1 MDMLNGQKL
10 LRKNGEVVAAD
21 EALKG
26 HIISKWFFGVF
37 NFLQKTNKNK
47 STSFFGGIE
56 DTIICFRDYLT
67 FN

>member
-26 HIISKWFFGVF
+26 GFQLLDLIITELKSHMTCH
-37 NFLQKTNKNK
+37 NLKT
-47 STSFFGGIE
+47 
-56 DTIICFRDYLT
+56 LT
-67 FN
+67 G